1 MAVDPGVIG
10 TQLPTTT
17 VTVDRGRLRFFAK
30 AIGETNPPVYTE
42 LDAAIAAGHPDL
54 PAPPTFLFSIELE
67 APDPF
72 AYLAALGVDL
82 RFVLHGEQSFV
93 YHQPAYPPGDE
104 LVAHPRITDV
114 YTKKKAGALEFIAK
128 ETTVTRIDGTPIADL
143 RSVIVVRN
151 PEGSA

>member
-1 MAVDPGVIG
+1 MALNPSVVG
-10 TQLPTTT
+10 TELPTTT
-17 VTVDRGRLRFFAK
+17 ITLDRGRLRFFAK
-30 AIGETNPPVYTE
+30 AIGETNPVYTDV
-42 LDAAIAAGHPDL
+42 DAATGAGHPDL

-93 YHQPAYPPGDE
+93 YHEIAYAGDE
-104 LVAHPRITDV
+104 LVADPRITDV
-114 YTKKKAGALEFIAK
+114 YTKKAGTLQFIVKDTA
-128 ETTVTRIDGTPIADL
+128 VIRADATPIADL

-151 PEGSA
+151 PGGSV

>member
-30 AIGETNPPVYTE
+30 AIGETNPVYTE

-54 PAPPTFLFSIELE
+54 PAPSTFLFSIELE

-93 YHQPAYPPGDE
+93 YHQPAYPGDE

-114 YTKKKAGALEFIAK
+114 YTKKAGALEFIAK

>member
-1 MAVDPGVIG
+1 MAIDPSVIG
-10 TQLPTTT
+10 TELPTTT
-17 VTVDRGRLRFFAK
+17 ITVDRGRLRFFAK
-30 AIGETNPPVYTE
+30 AIGETNPDYTDV
-42 LDAAIAAGHPDL
+42 DAAISSGHPDL

-93 YHQPAYPPGDE
+93 YHEIAYPGDE
-104 LVAHPRITDV
+104 LVASPRITDV
-114 YTKKKAGALEFIAK
+114 YTKKAGALEFIVK
-128 ETTVTRIDGTPIADL
+128 DTTVTRAGGTPIADL

-151 PEGSA
+151 PGGNS